1 MLAPHVAAMSAVEP
15 LLHHQPVGMLFVAGA
30 AADQWNAQ
38 ARLQNAP
45 LAGLSSEAL
54 EKISGHISTS
64 YVTNAAKSL
73 ARPWLVV
80 DASMPTYALEAT
92 EDAEDEAEE
101 QIAGIEHEKR
111 EEKKEGEEDAEEV
124 EEITEESSQSSDDED
139 AGQSSEENQIEQSE
153 ESLDDILE
161 MYYDWLH
168 NDEAK
173 QQTKPG
179 ERSKPWQIMQ
189 AYARLKKRQEDQREK
204 GWAKGLSQG
213 PGLD

>member
-1 MLAPHVAAMSAVEP
+1 MRVGAAGRQPSELFGGVATLDLLGHPPNIMLAPHVAAMSAVEP

-92 EDAEDEAEE
+92 EDAEYGEVA
-101 QIAGIEHEKR
+101 AIE
-111 EEKKEGEEDAEEV
+111 
-124 EEITEESSQSSDDED
+124 SM
-139 AGQSSEENQIEQSE
+139 
-153 ESLDDILE
+153 L
-161 MYYDWLH
+161 
-168 NDEAK
+168 AK
-173 QQTKPG
+173 HT
-179 ERSKPWQIMQ
+179 
-189 AYARLKKRQEDQREK
+189 Y
-204 GWAKGLSQG
+204 
-213 PGLD
+213 